1 MKKLTKLLALLLVT
15 LSVTVSGTIAG
26 YAAFGLPDGGSEDE
40 ESKELSIMDF
50 STMASVAKTGF
61 APSADHVKDGKFS
74 AYWNHNN
81 KTRVDMNNVPTD
93 WSDYYELNLSMF
105 SKNAAG
111 TKFVI
116 VMVCDVG
123 YFYTTITAEEG
134 QHDYSISFGDIKAQ
148 PGSDWSGIKYVRFS
162 ADGWSMTP
170 SYDAEYWINSF
181 KIKKIGEGIERLY
194 PSADVAAAYNALE
207 GNAAVYAGGR
217 QVASGKEVTPYKDI
231 VWKNDV
237 TYVPADLFKD
247 YLGAS
252 VSTKES
258 ESEISTNSVK
268 LNIKADS
275 KNYTLNGKSG
285 GFKNAPYK
293 EADTLYVPG
302 EETAELLGYQTK
314 VDKKLLIIGDAKVR
328 NFDSYSKVSNM
339 REIAGYLAYHE
350 DVDPNSIS
358 KEEMKLAKDRWRYS
372 IVGDENID
380 LNDESIKEIV
390 RQIGLK
396 GKASWNL
403 MDKSN
408 PDSLFLGKAPT
419 NSANMTT
426 EYTQIYYM
434 ALAWAQYG
442 SEFYHN
448 EELLDDILYAL
459 DWMFEN
465 RYGYDEIEN
474 DPNKVWRDHTLTN
487 WYDWQIASPKVL
499 TNTMMLVEDYL
510 TAEQKNDYLAF
521 FQYWV
526 HDRCYNSMH
535 VDAGMNVLFTDKNWI
550 GSSLLREDAV
560 DLLDAVSC
568 LHNCFSWADT
578 FSTREGFFSDGSY
591 VFHYKH
597 PMSAQYGMQQ
607 FEESGPV
614 LSLISGTSFDFKNPR
629 RENIFDWINDAYE
642 PIIYDGAIFRFVKGR
657 SVNSSDH
664 GYGKQFVKGMLN
676 LLEFADSENAAKMKS
691 LIKYNVITEKAT
703 NYSDS
708 SLSVCQRQQ
717 VLDIMNDDEIKP
729 RGDYYISK
737 TYYNMDK
744 VAHQR
749 KTWAMGIS
757 MSSSRIYDY
766 ECIHGENV
774 TGWYTSDGMTQL
786 MLQNDQKQFTSNYW
800 NNVDPYKYPGTT
812 VDTQERDAH
821 TIDTGNAFVKDFD
834 FVGGATMDDEYSIA
848 AQKLNGF
855 HLDHDI
861 TQSTGN
867 VIKAHNSTLV
877 AQKSW
882 FCFDDEVV
890 CLGAGINAN
899 DGFDV
904 RTIVENRKANKME
917 SLIPEDQITPEIE
930 VKAVEASQTPQ
941 AENTAENTLD
951 RDYGTK
957 WAGEGECY
965 ITFDFGEVK
974 KVGMAGFAF
983 LNGNKRTQK
992 IDIDVSTDGENW
1004 TKIFSGNSGGKT
1016 EGLEIFDL
1024 KNTDARYVRL
1034 DSYGNSDGGG
1044 WVSLSEAAFYGA
1056 YTGTEAKVVEPV
1068 YVAAEK
1074 INVNGENITL
1084 GEDEYTTDDTS
1095 YVSMEN
1101 VAGYYFPE
1109 KGSLTMRKTS
1119 GTTSFFEMWLNH
1131 GVSPKGQGY
1140 AYVILPNMT
1149 AEQTKQYAENPGVE
1163 ILSNTDKLSAVRD
1176 KSTGTT
1182 GVVFWEPGTFDGFT
1196 VEKPM
1201 ILMYKET
1208 SDGLSLVVSDPTHK
1222 LSEQTIKTNRTLS
1235 AAELDYRAELTDGGT
1250 AIKINFTGSDGES
1263 IALKLRKGAVA
1274 AKNMYFTDKKGNVI
1288 ASANAGQ
1295 SVIVAADTDLSD
1307 KNMTMQVG
1315 QYSASNRLVGIDIGG
1330 YNKDSAN
1337 PYTMQVTAQNGAATL
1352 RGFLWHGMTPVCEA
1366 SILPILS

>member
-1 MKKLTKLLALLLVT
+1 MKKLIKLFVLLVMT
-15 LSVTVSGTIAG
+15 LSVAIAGTMAG
-26 YAAFGLPDGGSEDE
+26 YAAFGLPDGGAEDA
-40 ESKELSIMDF
+40 ESKTLSIIDF
-50 STMASVAKTGF
+50 SSMASIQSAGF
-61 APSADHVKDGKFS
+61 VPSGDHTKDGKFS

-81 KTRVDMNNVPTD
+81 KAAVDLRNIPTD
-93 WSDYYELNLSMF
+93 WSEYYELNLSMF
-105 SKNAAG
+105 TKNGGG

-116 VMVCDVG
+116 VAVCDTG
-123 YFYTTITAEEG
+123 YFMTTITAEEG
-134 QHDYSISFGDIKAQ
+134 QHDYAISFGNIKAQ
-148 PGSDWSGIKYVRFS
+148 PGASWDKIKYVRFS
-162 ADGWSMTP
+162 ANGWSMTP
-170 SYDAEYWINSF
+170 SLNAEYWINSF
-181 KIKKIGEGIERLY
+181 HIKKIGEGIERLY
-194 PSADVAAAYNALE
+194 PSAEVEAAYHALD

-217 QVASGKEVTPYKDI
+217 QVVSGEKVTPYKDI
-231 VWKNDV
+231 LWKNDV
-237 TYVPADLFKD
+237 TYIPADLFKD
-247 YLGAS
+247 YFGAAVS
-252 VSTKES
+252 VKNTEG
-258 ESEISTNSVK
+258 EISVNHAK
-268 LNIKADS
+268 LTVRADS
-275 KNYTLNGKSG
+275 KSYTINGIDST
-285 GFKNAPYK
+285 FQNAPYI
-293 EADTLYVPG
+293 ENGTLYVPG
-302 EETAELLGYQTK
+302 QETAELLGYQTK
-314 VDKKLLIIGDAKVR
+314 VDKRLLILGDSKVR
-328 NFDSYSKVSNM
+328 DFDSYSKVSNM

-350 DVDPNSIS
+350 DVDPKSIS
-358 KEEMKLAKDRWRYS
+358 KDEMKLAKDRWRYS
-372 IVGDENID
+372 LVGDESVD
-380 LNDESIKEIV
+380 LNDASIKEIV

-396 GKASWNL
+396 GKGAWSL
-403 MDKSN
+403 MDKSRS
-408 PDSLFLGKAPT
+408 DSLFLGRAAEKST
-419 NSANMTT
+419 DMTS

-442 SEFYHN
+442 SEYYHN
-448 EELLDDILYAL
+448 EKLLDDILYAL

-465 RYGYDEIEN
+465 RYGYDEIKNE
-474 DPNKVWRDHTLTN
+474 PGTVWRDHTLTN
-487 WYDWQIASPKVL
+487 WYDWQIATPQIL

-510 TAEQKNDYLAF
+510 TPEQITDYLAF

-535 VDAGMNVLFTDKNWI
+535 VDAGMNVLYTDKNWI
-550 GSSLLREDAV
+550 GSSLLRGDAE

-578 FSTREGFFSDGSY
+578 FSTREGFYSDGSY

-607 FEESGPV
+607 FELSGPI
-614 LSLISGTSFDFKNPR
+614 LSIISGTSFDFKNPR
-629 RENIFDWINDAYE
+629 RENIFDWIYDAYE
-642 PIIYDGAIFRFVKGR
+642 PIIYDGAIFRYVKGR
-657 SVNSSDH
+657 SVTSSDH
-664 GYGKQFVKGMLN
+664 GYGKQFIKGVLN

-708 SLSVCQRQQ
+708 TLSVHQRQQ
-717 VLDIMNDDEIKP
+717 IMDIMRDDNIKP
-729 RGDYYISK
+729 REDYYISK

-744 VAHQR
+744 IAHQR
-749 KTWAMGIS
+749 KTWALGIS

-766 ECIHGENV
+766 ECIHGANL

-800 NNVDPYKYPGTT
+800 NNVDPYKYPGIT
-812 VDTQERDAH
+812 VDTQKRDEH
-821 TIDTGNAFVKDFD
+821 TINTGNAFVKDFD
-834 FVGGATMDDEYSIA
+834 FVGGATIDGEYTTA
-848 AQKLNGF
+848 AQRLNAF

-861 TQSTGN
+861 TQSDGA

-917 SLIPEDQITPEIE
+917 SLIPEDLVTQELE

-941 AENTAENTLD
+941 AENTAENTID
-951 RDYGTK
+951 RDYGSK
-957 WAGEGECY
+957 WAGEGECN
-965 ITFDFGEVK
+965 ITYDLGEVK
-974 KVGMAGFAF
+974 TVGMAGFAF
-983 LNGNKRTQK
+983 QNGNKRTQK
-992 IDIDVSTDGENW
+992 IDIDISTDGETW
-1004 TKIFSGNSGGKT
+1004 TKVFSGNSGGQT

-1024 KNTDARYVRL
+1024 KNCSARYVRL

-1044 WVSLSEAAFYGA
+1044 WISLTEAAFYGE
-1056 YTGTEAKVVEPV
+1056 YSGTEAKVVNPV

-1074 INVNGENITL
+1074 INVNGDDITL
-1084 GEDEYTTDDTS
+1084 GEEEYTTTDAV

-1119 GTTSFFEMWLNH
+1119 GMTSFFEMWLNH

-1149 AEQTKQYAENPGVE
+1149 AEQTKQYAENPGIE
-1163 ILSNTDKLSAVRD
+1163 ILCNTDKISAVHD

-1196 VEKPM
+1196 VAKPM

-1208 SDGLSLVVSDPTHK
+1208 AEGLSLVVSDPTHK
-1222 LSEQTIKTNRTLS
+1222 LAEETIQTDRVLG
-1235 AAELDYRAELTDGGT
+1235 AASLDYRTALTDDGT

-1263 IALKLRKGAVA
+1263 IALKLRKGETA
-1274 AKNMYFTDKKGNVI
+1274 AKKMYFSDQKGNVI
-1288 ASANAGQ
+1288 GYAGAGQ
-1295 SVIVAADTDLSD
+1295 SVTVTADADVSEEDTI
-1307 KNMTMQVG
+1307 MQVG
-1315 QYSASNRLVGIDIGG
+1315 QYAANHRLVGIDISDYG
-1330 YNKDSAN
+1330 KESTN
-1337 PYTMQVTAQNGAATL
+1337 PRTMQVTVRHDAAVL
-1352 RGFLWHGMTPVCEA
+1352 RGFLWRGLAPVCEA
-1366 SILPILS
+1366 SALPITF